1 VRWRSCVGVQVLA
14 IISAV
19 QLGVNHSQD
28 VSIALYA
35 ATLVFTVV
43 AAFFLVATGRSG
55 RSSLAVMALVWIV
68 VRAGL
73 VFIGIVSATRGVAPS
88 RCKSADGM
96 CTPHRR
102 VFMRRA

>member
-1 VRWRSCVGVQVLA
+1 
-14 IISAV
+14 
-19 QLGVNHSQD
+19 
-28 VSIALYA
+28 
-35 ATLVFTVV
+35 
-43 AAFFLVATGRSG
+43 
-55 RSSLAVMALVWIV
+55 MALVWIV